1 MKGLIVILHLTILL
15 PKELSYYG
23 TKTRVKFSGSCVK
36 QGKATNNHG
45 TIRITI
51 LAVIQH

>member
-1 MKGLIVILHLTILL
+1 MKGLILLMHLIIALL
-15 PKELSYYG
+15 QNYG
-23 TKTRVKFSGSCVK
+23 TKTRVKFSGSCLK